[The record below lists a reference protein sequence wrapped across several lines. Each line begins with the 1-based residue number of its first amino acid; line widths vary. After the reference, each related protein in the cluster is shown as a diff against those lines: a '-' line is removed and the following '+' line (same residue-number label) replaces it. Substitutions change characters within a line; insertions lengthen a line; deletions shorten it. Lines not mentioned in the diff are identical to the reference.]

1 MADQNENE
9 YHDAL
14 SGQDPLQPERLYNP
28 EIPIRFAALHP
39 NMANNV
45 NNNKNNLHDR
55 HAVEQWQLDSTNAY
69 VDQLASHLLDYQ
81 DEIISVMRKYIDQL
95 DAVHG
100 PVEEYV
106 IIEEEFIQRRG
117 FMRKVLAAMCL
128 LAKGFLLLLVV
139 TALVLLMLYVY
150 EIYEGDFFELI
161 DVDYPHYF

>member
-1 MADQNENE
+1 MTDQNENE

-14 SGQDPLQPERLYNP
+14 SGQDPLQPECLYNP

-39 NMANNV
+39 NVANNV
-45 NNNKNNLHDR
+45 NKNNNNNKNNLHDR
-55 HAVEQWQLDSTNAY
+55 LAVEQWQLDSTNAY
-69 VDQLASHLLDYQ
+69 VDQLASHLLDHQ
-81 DEIISVMRKYIDQL
+81 DETLSVMRKYIDLL

-106 IIEEEFIQRRG
+106 IIEEGFIQRRG

-150 EIYEGDFFELI
+150 ESYEGDFFELI
-161 DVDYPHYF
+161 D